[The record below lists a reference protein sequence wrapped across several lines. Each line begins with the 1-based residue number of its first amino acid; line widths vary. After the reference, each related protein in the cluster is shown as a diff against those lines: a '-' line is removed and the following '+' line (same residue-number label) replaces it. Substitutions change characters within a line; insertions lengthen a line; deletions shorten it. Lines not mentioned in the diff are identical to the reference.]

1 MVCGIDRKLQLT
13 AAFLGTATRKDLAAA
28 FRRVNPATS
37 FEVERANK
45 WLQGRSRPRERAI
58 YDDWAKLLD
67 IDKSGQWIAACATDD
82 FIEAICAR
90 HDLDPAVLCS
100 RADQVGPMTKPAP
113 EPALLGTYACYSHA
127 WSPYFAGRL
136 IRARLTV
143 APGRS
148 TRDLVATYSEA
159 LPTGPL
165 RLEGP
170 VAAGNRALHMDLR
183 ETGGDSQLLL
193 CLFPPSRPV
202 SVLAGFMTGA
212 TIIGPD
218 SQPSVTRI
226 VIVRLP
232 ADSPRLQE
240 SDAYLPP
247 QASVAADLI
256 GLGLLL
262 GEPDAVD
269 RLLAAV
275 LAFDSCSGLDQIP
288 AARYRELV
296 ALLDQAWLGIRSA
309 GAHSEIS
316 VEDSATS
323 VEA

>member
-1 MVCGIDRKLQLT
+1 MVRGIDRKLQLT
-13 AAFLGTATRKDLAAA
+13 AALLGTGTRKDLAAA

-58 YDDWAKLLD
+58 YEDWAKLLD
-67 IDKSGQWIAACATDD
+67 IGKSGQWIAACATDD
-82 FIEAICAR
+82 FIEAICTH

-100 RADQVGPMTKPAP
+100 RADQGGPTTRPAS
-113 EPALLGTYACYSHA
+113 EPALLGTYVCYSHA
-127 WSPYFAGRL
+127 WSPYFVGRL

-143 APGRS
+143 AQGSR
-148 TRDLVATYSEA
+148 RDLVATYSEA

-183 ETGGDSQLLL
+183 ETGGDSQLVL

-218 SQPSVTRI
+218 SQLSVTRI

-247 QASVAADLI
+247 QSSIAADLAE
-256 GLGLLL
+256 LGLPVSDPVRLDRQLASLL
-262 GEPDAVD
+262 PTG
-269 RLLAAV
+269 
-275 LAFDSCSGLDQIP
+275 GLDQIP
-288 AARYRELV
+288 ATGYRELAAV
-296 ALLDQAWLGIRSA
+296 LDRAWLGP
-309 GAHSEIS
+309 
-316 VEDSATS
+316 
-323 VEA
+323 